1 MTKYAIRWVEDGEV
15 EGELFNTY
23 EDANEMANYYQACA
37 DEGEEILFMSN
48 PGDNPYDS
56 DTFERPEYEII
67 EIDE

>member
-15 EGELFNTY
+15 EDEVFSSY

-37 DEGEEILFMSN
+37 DEGEETLFMSN

-56 DTFERPEYEII
+56 CAFERPEYEII
-67 EIDE
+67 EIEE